1 MKNRRN
7 YYRVLQ
13 VQPDAP
19 FEVIR
24 ASYYTLM
31 RELKQHPDL
40 GGNHWNAQVL
50 NEAYKVL
57 SDSNKRLAYDK
68 HLFSLYTKQAFPG
81 EDPRRPFI
89 SIFCPFCKR
98 PMARKAAANETCPSC
113 RSPLQSDSEEN
124 LNDHYKRAVER
135 HKKTGKITYYTSW
148 PQKGLAAELVDLSP
162 RGLRFLTQEK
172 VLAES
177 TIKVTNRSFRAVA
190 EVRNS
195 HKVFSANRISYSIG
209 AEFVTVTFIDTR
221 GGFYEAKA

>member
-1 MKNRRN
+1 MENRRN

-40 GGNHWNAQVL
+40 GGNHWNAKVI
-50 NEAYKVL
+50 NEAYSVL
-57 SDSNKRLAYDK
+57 SDSNKRVEYDK
-68 HLFSLYTKQAFPG
+68 RLFFLYTKKACAG
-81 EDPRRPFI
+81 DDRRSPLI

-98 PMARKAAANETCPSC
+98 PLARKAAANEACPSC
-113 RSPLQSDSEEN
+113 RSPLQSESDEI
-124 LNDHYKRAVER
+124 LAGHYERAVER

-148 PQKGLAAELVDLSP
+148 PQKGLSAELVDLSP
-162 RGLRFLTQEK
+162 RGLRFLSQEK
-172 VLAES
+172 VLLES
-177 TIKVTNRSFRAVA
+177 AIKVTNRSFRAVA

-195 HKVFSANRISYSIG
+195 HKVFSGNRLSYSIG
-209 AEFVTVTFIDTR
+209 AEFITVTFVDTR
-221 GGFYEAKA
+221 GGFYEAKG